1 MKKLL
6 ILLIQT
12 LCILTVSFSQDQEN
26 KDVAVVKHSLPEF
39 RDASIWK
46 GRAGL
51 TLFSPDGKY
60 LAISGKTADVVIYE
74 TATGTIKTKID
85 GRGFTAFSF
94 SPDST
99 FVVAQNSG
107 NESLEVYETETG
119 KKIRDIRGLDKLSN
133 FKKDIGGS
141 GPYGN
146 AFGVYHYDSPEMESV
161 PISPNWK
168 SILINKNDK
177 EYSLFDFTTGDFKYE
192 LEHENFSKSWETTKL
207 IFLMLGNGGN
217 LAGSISFAEF
227 SADSKF
233 VVIVN
238 GNKKPTV
245 WNVETGKLVSIL
257 ETQYKVFNAKF
268 SPNGKM
274 ISTSDL
280 GGVTKIWD
288 SETGN
293 AISTFGSKKDRTLVT
308 MWSRDSERVL
318 SVSFTKK
325 NDVRAIEVK
334 SGKSQFIFDKSDSFQ
349 VFPSTEKMFIATIP
363 KKDKTI
369 LFQIWETD
377 TGKLIATVPRKK
389 GENSLVSLKW
399 SPDNQLIATT
409 NGLRN
414 DVQLWNL
421 SGEHLQTLP
430 NTTFPMKFSDDGK
443 LLATGGRTADPKNDI
458 GYIWDLKSKQ

>member
-1 MKKLL
+1 MKKILTLL
-6 ILLIQT
+6 SQT
-12 LCILTVSFSQDQEN
+12 LFIFSISFAQIIEN
-26 KDVAVVKHSLPEF
+26 KDVAVVKHNLAEF

-85 GRGFTAFSF
+85 GEGFTAFSF
-94 SPDST
+94 SPDGT
-99 FVVAQNSG
+99 FVVAENSS
-107 NESLEVYETETG
+107 NYSLEIYETETG
-119 KKIRDIRGLDKLSN
+119 KNIRNIRGLDKLSN
-133 FKKDIGGS
+133 FKKYIGGS
-141 GPYGN
+141 GLYGN
-146 AFGVYHYDSPEMESV
+146 AFGVYQYESPEMQRV

-168 SILINKNDK
+168 TVLINKNDK
-177 EYSLFDFTTGDFKYE
+177 EYSIFDFATGDFKYE

-207 IFLMLGNGGN
+207 IFLMLGNGTQ

-227 SADSKF
+227 SSDSKF

-238 GNKKPTV
+238 GNKKPTI
-245 WNVETGKLVSIL
+245 WNVETGKLVAIL
-257 ETQYKVFNAKF
+257 ETQNKVFNAKF

-280 GGVTKIWD
+280 GGVTNIWD
-288 SETGN
+288 SETGKS
-293 AISTFGSKKDRTLVT
+293 ISNFGTKNDRTLVA
-308 MWSRDSERVL
+308 MWSNDSQRII
-318 SVSFTKK
+318 SVASSKK
-325 NDVRAIEVK
+325 NDVRVLEAK
-334 SGKSQFIFDKSDSFQ
+334 SGKNLFVFEKSDSFQ
-349 VFPSTEKMFIATIP
+349 IFASKDKGLIATIP

-369 LFQIWETD
+369 LFQLWETD
-377 TGKLIATVPRKK
+377 TGKLLATVPRKK

-414 DVQLWNL
+414 DIQLWNL
-421 SGEHLQTLP
+421 NGEHLQTLP

-458 GYIWDLKSKQ
+458 GFIWDLKSKK